1 MTTNNLNQPSLS
13 PVSSFSAGAGTDGVP
28 YLRNSAL
35 NNNNTTA
42 AAGSPRGQQQ
52 STTLSTVNPGR
63 SAPVRG
69 VASQQASTSSI
80 LSSSH
85 GSSARPDAAAAIAL
99 SPLSSR
105 SSNNQPSSSSN
116 HPLGWDRPYSSG
128 VPAPAVAVP
137 IFRATHAAAS
147 VAATSYGAR
156 RHANTPAHLPD
167 SPPDT
172 PPHSPGLAPVRL
184 SSFVEPR
191 ALPQP
196 QRTSPSRASDLH
208 ERHPLS
214 WTRPSPAQ
222 AHHADV
228 SSDAIYT
235 GQTPCDS
242 ELESD
247 AESDFSDDAS
257 QATLDQLTQAAQSLL
272 LHSDV
277 NRSKSHTNDSG
288 ISAHRNALSVELMPA
303 TPEISPDNDVRHC
316 AQKSAHSFLHR
327 IFANVPH
334 NLAVEDAGVELVSP
348 GWSGAVIKCG
358 ALAFNQASSS
368 YTSTSSSDSSA
379 DTQRTLYVSMP
390 SVVDASLLR
399 EQVLAVLDAASE
411 KLGCDSVMVCLSKA
425 MRDFATVLHGLCYVG
440 GALVAAAKEADVL
453 AGGQNRLPDT
463 DPISGLQLQNGL
475 VLVAIDL

>member
-1 MTTNNLNQPSLS
+1 MPGYNNSNLQ
-13 PVSSFSAGAGTDGVP
+13 
-28 YLRNSAL
+28 
-35 NNNNTTA
+35 
-42 AAGSPRGQQQ
+42 
-52 STTLSTVNPGR
+52 NPGR

-69 VASQQASTSSI
+69 VASQQASTSSVF
-80 LSSSH
+80 SSSH
-85 GSSARPDAAAAIAL
+85 GTSPRPDAVIAISAM
-99 SPLSSR
+99 SR
-105 SSNNQPSSSSN
+105 PSTNPQHNNHQPTTSN
-116 HPLGWDRPYSSG
+116 HPSGWDRPYSSG
-128 VPAPAVAVP
+128 VPAPAVAVD
-137 IFRATHAAAS
+137 IFRAAHAAAGVTAS
-147 VAATSYGAR
+147 SHGPR
-156 RHANTPAHLPD
+156 RHANTAHLPD

-184 SSFVEPR
+184 PTFVEPR
-191 ALPQP
+191 ALSQP
-196 QRTSPSRASDLH
+196 QCPSPPRNSDLH

-214 WTRPSPAQ
+214 SSRSSLAPV
-222 AHHADV
+222 HVADV

-272 LHSDV
+272 LHADA
-277 NRSKSHTNDSG
+277 NRSKSQPNDSA
-288 ISAHRNALSVELMPA
+288 ISTHRNALSVELMPA
-303 TPEISPDNDVRHC
+303 TPEISPDNDVRHH
-316 AQKSAHSFLHR
+316 AQKSAHTFLHR
-327 IFANVPH
+327 IFANVPQ

-348 GWSGAVIKCG
+348 GWSGAVIKSS
-358 ALAFNQASSS
+358 ALGSHQASSS
-368 YTSTSSSDSSA
+368 PTSASSSDSSA

-390 SVVDASLLR
+390 PVVDASLLR

-440 GALVAAAKEADVL
+440 GALVAAATEAEEL
-453 AGGQNRLPDT
+453 QGGESRLSNM

-475 VLVAIDL
+475 VLVAIEL